1 MARHETNEPN
11 REIMNALDLILI
23 LILLWGGIAGYRN
36 GFFREAA
43 SLLGLI
49 MGIFLA
55 IIAADIAG
63 RVLTGMVSWNPLPVR
78 IIVFLLTFVLIA
90 MLLRA
95 LGDALTRV
103 FKVILLNFFNR
114 LVGFVFG
121 LAKVALLL
129 SLVLFLIRLLDQ
141 QWSIIPDS
149 WIQGS
154 LLYARMEGLAPSL
167 FGGLTY
173 L

>member
-1 MARHETNEPN
+1 MDEQKPEV
-11 REIMNALDLILI
+11 MNTLDLILI
-23 LILLWGGIAGYRN
+23 LILLWGGISGYRN

-63 RVLTGMVSWNPLPVR
+63 RVLAGMVSWNPLPVR

-90 MLLRA
+90 LLLRA

-114 LVGFVFG
+114 LAGFVFG

-129 SLVLFLIRLLDQ
+129 SLALFLLRLLDA
-141 QWSIIPDS
+141 QWSFLPGS

-154 LLYARMEGLAPSL
+154 LLYGRLERLAPSL
-167 FGGLTY
+167 FAGLSHI
-173 L
+173 

>member
-1 MARHETNEPN
+1 
-11 REIMNALDLILI
+11 MNVLDLVLI

-43 SLLGLI
+43 ALLGLI

-63 RVLTGMVSWNPLPVR
+63 RVLTGLVNWNPLPVR
-78 IIVFLLTFVLIA
+78 IIVFLLVFVLIA
-90 MLLRA
+90 LLLRA

-114 LVGFVFG
+114 LAGFVFG

-129 SLVLFLIRLLDQ
+129 SLMLFLLRLLDER
-141 QWSIIPDS
+141 WTFIPGA
-149 WIQGS
+149 WVEGS
-154 LLYARMEGLAPSL
+154 LLYARMEALAPSL
-167 FGGLTY
+167 FGGLIQ

>member
-1 MARHETNEPN
+1 
-11 REIMNALDLILI
+11 MNALDLILI
-23 LILLWGGIAGYRN
+23 LILLWGGVAGYRN
-36 GFFREAA
+36 GFFREAT

-103 FKVILLNFFNR
+103 FKVIMLNFFNR

-129 SLVLFLIRLLDQ
+129 SLMLFLMRLLDQ
-141 QWSIIPDS
+141 QWGFLPGS

-154 LLYARMEGLAPSL
+154 LLYARMEALAPSL
-167 FGGLTY
+167 FGGLTN